1 MTLLWAI
8 VILALLL
15 PTLELLYIRT
25 ARHLG
30 IGARPYGDV
39 SQRFTP
45 IGGGIIIYVGALLP
59 AACGLFDFHTALLL
73 GGAALLGVLS
83 FADDL
88 VKLPPGFRLIVQIMV
103 IATVLWELPAMGL
116 YDAYILGGI
125 ACVGYI
131 NSSNFMDGINGMLC
145 LYGLVV
151 LAAICALLLC
161 LPHDTSYFLDPEI
174 PEIFIHLCIG
184 LALAL
189 VVFGIF
195 NCRNHALV
203 FAGDVG
209 SIGLG
214 YFTSIMLVLTIISSG
229 YMSAA
234 IFVVLYITDTFC
246 TFLERLFNGEDV
258 MKHHS
263 KHLYQRLVHHGYP
276 VLKVAAGYAVV
287 QALINI
293 VWFVVPLP
301 FRNLYAIMVA
311 LAVMTAYIIIK
322 TTLKHRDK
330 E

>member
-8 VILALLL
+8 IILAVIL
-15 PTLELLYIRT
+15 PPIELLYIRL

-39 SQRFTP
+39 SQHFTP
-45 IGGGIIIYVGALLP
+45 IGGGIIIYIGALLP
-59 AACGLFDFHTALLL
+59 AACGLLDFHSALLL

-103 IATVLWELPAMGL
+103 IATVLWQLPANGL

-151 LAAICALLLC
+151 LASLLAVLMWFM
-161 LPHDTSYFLDPEI
+161 PPTDPYFFSRDT
-174 PEIFIHLCIG
+174 FIDLCIG
-184 LALAL
+184 LSIALA
-189 VVFGIF
+189 VFAFF
-195 NCRNHALV
+195 NCRRHALV

-214 YFTSIMLVLTIISSG
+214 YFSGIMLVMIVLVTGYYSVALFVII
-229 YMSAA
+229 
-234 IFVVLYITDTFC
+234 YIIDTFF

-258 MKHHS
+258 MKPHC
-263 KHLYQRLVHHGYP
+263 KHLYQRLVSHGYAP
-276 VLKVAAGYAVV
+276 LKVSAAYAAL
-287 QALINI
+287 QAAINI
-293 VWFVVPLP
+293 LWFAIPEP
-301 FRNLYAIMVA
+301 FLNLYAILVT
-311 LAVMTAYIIIK
+311 LAVMTTYIVIK
-322 TTLKHRDK
+322 TTLKHPSK
-330 E
+330 A